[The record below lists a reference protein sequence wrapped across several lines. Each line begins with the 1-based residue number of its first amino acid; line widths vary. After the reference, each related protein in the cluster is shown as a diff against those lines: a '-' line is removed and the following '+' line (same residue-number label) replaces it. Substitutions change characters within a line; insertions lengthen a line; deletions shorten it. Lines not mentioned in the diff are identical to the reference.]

1 MKSQSPSRIVRSWNP
16 SSRKGEG
23 AAGPDLLRRREI
35 WFVAV
40 LVLLVLLLL
49 IWQQNRTWNLT
60 HDLAA
65 LEEEQ
70 LAMQSRVR
78 VVGTQVAEKRQPD
91 FIMAGLLPNENPS
104 LDLADRYM
112 VAAGSRRGSTGPVVR
127 YEAWLASLG
136 ITVPSALAASTR

>member
-1 MKSQSPSRIVRSWNP
+1 MSPKSPTRIIRSWNP
-16 SSRKGEG
+16 ASRRGEG
-23 AAGPDLLRRREI
+23 AVGPEILRRREI

-60 HDLAA
+60 RELAS

-70 LAMQSRVR
+70 IALQSRVR
-78 VVGTQVAEKRQPD
+78 LLGTQVAEKRQPD
-91 FIMAGLLPNENPS
+91 FIMADLLPEESPS

-112 VAAGSRRGSTGPVVR
+112 VAAGPRPDSSGPAAR